1 MRQQHQQFFGALN
14 KHGSSHGV
22 FQCAAAAEGSCRQAT
37 YASPAASATIQPHAN
52 GPFANVVDPISELV
66 NGLPLFTEV
75 TAFQQLLR
83 GGGRGEMGLDAL
95 AARARDLQ
103 KSLDQMATGLAVNA
117 HNVTW

>member
-1 MRQQHQQFFGALN
+1 MRERYCRLLLRLSPVQQRNLTAAV
-14 KHGSSHGV
+14 S
-22 FQCAAAAEGSCRQAT
+22 CAEA
-37 YASPAASATIQPHAN
+37 
-52 GPFANVVDPISELV
+52 
-66 NGLPLFTEV
+66 

-117 HNVTW
+117 HNIGWCAVVVGWSLRLMSEAQQQ